1 MNCNQSLIFTVNFCA
16 QKCRIDLDT
25 VWRFV
30 YIACFTNDS
39 LLEPNRNST
48 RWCLSHWYRCI
59 WFPYERYRRLGRRR
73 FRLCHGLWW
82 FHILKGARCLL
93 MQTEREKER
102 KEQTSKQRRNK
113 STDLMHHTQ
122 ETEIIHNINEHL
134 ERKRGTIYMQMLSFF
149 PFLFDSVKCP
159 MTDAISLSQPRQFEK
174 LWHCPRPILVCTA
187 TFTSEILNAHRYRCN
202 PVDFSWD
209 AFSNGINYANKQP
222 ILLLDQFVCPVRWM
236 TFMMF
241 EVIMF

>member
-16 QKCRIDLDT
+16 QKCRTDLDT

-39 LLEPNRNST
+39 LLELNRNST

-102 KEQTSKQRRNK
+102 KEQASK
-113 STDLMHHTQ
+113 
-122 ETEIIHNINEHL
+122 E
-134 ERKRGTIYMQMLSFF
+134 
-149 PFLFDSVKCP
+149 
-159 MTDAISLSQPRQFEK
+159 
-174 LWHCPRPILVCTA
+174 
-187 TFTSEILNAHRYRCN
+187 
-202 PVDFSWD
+202 
-209 AFSNGINYANKQP
+209 GINQP
-222 ILLLDQFVCPVRWM
+222 IWCTTHKKQKLFTISMSILSENVEPFTCKCCRFFDFCSIQ
-236 TFMMF
+236 
-241 EVIMF
+241 